1 MRLSLQNLRVILKL
15 VAAVTLLAFAAA
27 VMPGRWIVETAR
39 WLGFDPFPESPLTY
53 YLARNLSLMYGFIGA
68 AIWYIATKLERYRD
82 LVKPLALA
90 SIAFSLSQAAV
101 NIQSEMPTWWIATE
115 FVATFTGGIALVV
128 LDRLTVDRTSQDQ
141 ASLDE

>member
-1 MRLSLQNLRVILKL
+1 MRLSLQNLRIILKL

-27 VMPGRWIVETAR
+27 VMPGRWIAETAR

-68 AIWYIATKLERYRD
+68 AIWYVATKLDRCRD

-101 NIQSEMPTWWIATE
+101 NIQSGMPAWWVATE
-115 FVATFTGGIALVV
+115 FVATFVGGIALVV
-128 LDRLTVDRTSQDQ
+128 LDRITIDRTDQDQ
-141 ASLDE
+141 AVFDE

>member
-1 MRLSLQNLRVILKL
+1 MRLSLQNLRIILKW

-68 AIWYIATKLERYRD
+68 AIWYVATKLDRYRD

-101 NIQSEMPTWWIATE
+101 NIQSGMPAWWVATE
-115 FVATFTGGIALVV
+115 FVATFVGGIALVV
-128 LDRLTVDRTSQDQ
+128 LDRIAIDRADQDQ
-141 ASLDE
+141 ASRDE

>member
-1 MRLSLQNLRVILKL
+1 
-15 VAAVTLLAFAAA
+15 
-27 VMPGRWIVETAR
+27 
-39 WLGFDPFPESPLTY
+39 
-53 YLARNLSLMYGFIGA
+53 MYGFIGA

-128 LDRLTVDRTSQDQ
+128 LDRITVDRTSQDQ
-141 ASLDE
+141 ASLDD